1 VKTVEWV
8 VKASKL
14 CNLRCAYCYEWNSLA
29 DPQRIAVDEWRR
41 ILAAVRD
48 YHGLL
53 ARQLRRPIE
62 TRLIW
67 HGGEPLL
74 LPAPY
79 LDEVMAI
86 QHEMLA
92 GLPHRLLLQTNLYR
106 VSDTHLDVVS
116 RHDVGLGVSLD
127 VVAGVRL
134 NAAGRETRS
143 AVVANM
149 DRLTARGVPYG
160 AITVAARHNIG
171 RLREV
176 HDFWARRGVGFRV
189 LPLFQGPDERPAG
202 AFEVSDDD
210 LAIALSDLF
219 DHWVESGTVIDVA
232 PLSEWLVDVLRK
244 LVGLHVPT
252 YDRRAGGER
261 VLLVETNG
269 DLLTTDERGVADARL
284 GNLFVESMEQILTG
298 PRYAA
303 SLARTEAK
311 TARVCAGCAH
321 VGFCDGYPAHA
332 EPFDELPGGRCPV
345 TAAVHDHIERY
356 LLVHGFGPDRLLGW
370 LRSAAT
376 AA

>member
-1 VKTVEWV
+1 MKTVEWV
-8 VKASKL
+8 IKASKL

-29 DPQRIAVDEWRR
+29 NPQRIAVDEWRG
-41 ILAAVRD
+41 ILAAIRD
-48 YHGLL
+48 YHVLL
-53 ARQLRRPIE
+53 ALQLRRPIE

-74 LPAPY
+74 LPAAY
-79 LDEVMAI
+79 LDEVMAM

-106 VSDTHLDVVS
+106 VSDAHLDVVS

-127 VVAGVRL
+127 VVDGVRL
-134 NAAGRETRS
+134 TAAGRQTRH

-149 DRLTARGVPYG
+149 DRLTARGVSYG

-189 LPLFQGPDERPAG
+189 LPLFQGPDERPMG
-202 AFEVSDDD
+202 AFEVSDDE
-210 LAIALSDLF
+210 LAIAVSDLF

-244 LVGLHVPT
+244 LVGLRVPT
-252 YDRRAGGER
+252 YDRKAGGER

-284 GNLFVESMEQILTG
+284 GNLFSDSMEQILSG
-298 PRYAA
+298 LRFAA

-311 TARVCAGCAH
+311 TARVCAGCPHA
-321 VGFCDGYPAHA
+321 GFCDGYPAHA

-356 LLVHGFGPDRLLGW
+356 LLTSGFGPDRLLGW
-370 LRSAAT
+370 LRSADK

>member
-29 DPQRIAVDEWRR
+29 DPHRIAVDEWRR
-41 ILAAVRD
+41 ILAAIRG
-48 YHGLL
+48 YHVLL
-53 ARQLRRPIE
+53 DRQLGRPIE

-106 VSDTHLDVVS
+106 VSDAHLEVVA

-143 AVVANM
+143 AVVANL
-149 DRLTARGVPYG
+149 DRLTALGVPYG

-176 HDFWARRGVGFRV
+176 HDFWARRGIGFRV

-219 DHWVESGTVIDVA
+219 DHWVESGTLIDVA

-244 LVGLHVPT
+244 LVGLRVPT
-252 YDRRAGGER
+252 YDRGAGGER

-311 TARVCAGCAH
+311 TARVCAGCRH

-356 LLVHGFGPDRLLGW
+356 LLGNGFGPDRLLGW
-370 LRSAAT
+370 LRAAAT